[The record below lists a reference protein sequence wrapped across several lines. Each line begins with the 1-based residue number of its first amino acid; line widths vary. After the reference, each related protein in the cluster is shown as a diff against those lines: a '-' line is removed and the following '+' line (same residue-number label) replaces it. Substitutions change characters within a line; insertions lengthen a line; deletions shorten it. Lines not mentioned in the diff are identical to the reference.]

1 MSQIKN
7 TNKHLV
13 LGSPADAAAD
23 AGGRPVSGAGEAGHG
38 NGRAEAPPASN
49 TGGRK
54 EGAQSAEARP
64 VSEVYEH
71 LVMVNGK
78 AKSLPLRRGVGTA
91 AFIDTLSFT
100 VAESVFLRP
109 EQLGTEEELAQSISA
124 DLAEIMGYGLSHQKN
139 GMNGYAISWH
149 MGSESVNY
157 GYVAFGGRNQKE
169 TVLIH
174 FTGHGLIAALDGWER
189 RLYNWMQHKAPYARI
204 TRADLSHDF
213 LNGEYSV
220 DQLYVD
226 WQNGGFTSRT
236 TTPQCQLL
244 GADWQQPGLNR
255 GRSVVIG
262 SMKNGSRVL
271 VGYEKGKEQGDAGS
285 PWVRVEF
292 RLRNRDIV
300 IDHEVLINPG
310 EFLTGA
316 YPAFEELFRRFS
328 HVPEKCEVIK
338 KQQEIG
344 FEHVVKYARMQCSPA
359 IAMLKHFGFDNDEII
374 DVLFNPQVD
383 LPERLAPEAFDC
395 RFLKERER
403 FFHLHQRM
411 PMSDME
417 IIEKLGATL
426 EPKPESRMK
435 HRSLQEFLLV
445 VQQKRMNAL
454 FGQVADEDYGRR
466 TYEEWAYDRYATP
479 YSILNPVFINREK
492 GN

>member
-1 MSQIKN
+1 MSKSNNSNNWIAF
-7 TNKHLV
+7 TL
-13 LGSPADAAAD
+13 PADSAD
-23 AGGRPVSGAGEAGHG
+23 QACGRPVPGAGEAGHG
-38 NGRAEAPPASN
+38 NGQAQATPASN

-54 EGAQSAEARP
+54 EGSEAEKP
-64 VSEVYEH
+64 VSEIYEH
-71 LVMVNGK
+71 IVMVNGK

-109 EQLGTEEELAQSISA
+109 DQLGTEEELAQSISA

-139 GMNGYAISWH
+139 GMNGYSISWQ
-149 MGSESVNY
+149 MGSENVNY
-157 GYVAFGGRNQKE
+157 GYVAFGGKNQKE
-169 TVLIH
+169 TVLVH

-189 RLYNWMQHKAPYARI
+189 RLYDWMQHKAPYARI

-213 LNGEYSV
+213 LNGEYTV
-220 DQLYVD
+220 DEVYAD
-226 WQNGGFTSRT
+226 WQNGGFTART

-271 VGYEKGKEQGDAGS
+271 VCYEKGKEQGDSNS

-300 IDHEVLINPG
+300 IDKEVLINPG

-316 YPAFEELFRRFS
+316 YPAFEELFARYN
-328 HVPEKCEVIK
+328 HVPEKCEIIK
-338 KQQEIG
+338 KQQEISY
-344 FEHVVKYARMQCSPA
+344 EHVVKYARMQCSPA
-359 IAMLKHFGFDNDEII
+359 IAMLKHYGLSNDEII
-374 DVLFNPQVD
+374 DVLFNPQAD
-383 LPERLAPEAFDC
+383 LPKRLTPEAFDC
-395 RFLKERER
+395 RFLQERER
-403 FFHLHQRM
+403 FFHLYQRM
-411 PMSDME
+411 PVSEME
-417 IIEKLGATL
+417 IIEQMGASL
-426 EPKPESRMK
+426 EPKPLARIK
-435 HRSLQEFLLV
+435 HRSLQEYLLLK
-445 VQQKRMNAL
+445 QQKQMNAL
-454 FGQVADEDYGRR
+454 FGQVADEDYRHR

-479 YSILNPVFINREK
+479 YSILNPVFIHQPK